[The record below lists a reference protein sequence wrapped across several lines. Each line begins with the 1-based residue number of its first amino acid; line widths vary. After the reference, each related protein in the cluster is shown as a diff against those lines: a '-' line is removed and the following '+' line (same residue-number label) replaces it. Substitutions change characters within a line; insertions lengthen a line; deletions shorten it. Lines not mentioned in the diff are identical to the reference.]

1 MSTDRHALVI
11 GAGLAGAAMAQC
23 LTTRGWRV
31 DLFDAASGPA
41 QAASALPVGMLS
53 PHVTR
58 APTPLSEL
66 SALGVA
72 HTRAELQRLLPQGRG
87 WQSCEVDNLG
97 HDAGRWPAAL
107 VRPSA
112 LVQAWLAEAQATG
125 RLRCHWNTRV
135 QSLQT
140 IDGGWRL
147 QNADQAT
154 LGEAPTAVLTAAL
167 GSSALLQGVSGD
179 TDWRPWPLHPVKGQM
194 SLGLQRGEP
203 LAPRPQRN
211 NGVFVPRYDDADMP
225 APWPQRLWSMGS
237 TYDRGQRDTVV
248 NDEAHA
254 RNADSLRAI
263 LPTLPAPIEQAL
275 GDAPWQGWA
284 EVRCASLDRLPMA
297 GAVPDVV
304 ALQALMA
311 RPGAHRTRL
320 GLLQVPRLPGLFTL
334 TALGSRG
341 LTLAHWCAMHVAQT
355 MDQATVS
362 APEALWKTLDPARFV
377 WKQSRRQ
384 SADKPSSAS
393 VASTKL

>member
-1 MSTDRHALVI
+1 MVI

-41 QAASALPVGMLS
+41 QAASSLPVGMLS

-72 HTRAELQRLLPQGRG
+72 HTRAELQRLLTPGRG
-87 WQSCEVDNLG
+87 WQACEVDNLG

-125 RLRCHWNTRV
+125 QLRCHWNTRV
-135 QSLQT
+135 QSLQASE
-140 IDGGWRL
+140 GVWRV
-147 QNADQAT
+147 QDDAYQT
-154 LGEAPTAVLTAAL
+154 LGEAPTVVLTAAL
-167 GSSALLQGVSGD
+167 GSAALLQALSGD
-179 TDWRPWPLHPVKGQM
+179 NNWRPWPLHPVKGQM
-194 SLGLQRGEP
+194 SLGAQQGEP

-237 TYDRGQRDTVV
+237 TYDRGQGDTVV
-248 NDEAHA
+248 NDESHA

-263 LPTLPAPIEQAL
+263 LPTLQGPIEPAL

-297 GAVPDVV
+297 GAVPDVA
-304 ALQALMA
+304 ALQAH
-311 RPGAHRTRL
+311 RSSPGAQRTRMSL
-320 GLLQVPRLPGLFTL
+320 TQVPRLNGLFTL
-334 TALGSRG
+334 CALGSRG
-341 LTLAHWCAMHVAQT
+341 LTLAHWCAQQLALQ
-355 MDQATVS
+355 MDHPANH
-362 APEALWKTLDPARFV
+362 APPDLWRCLDPARFV

-384 SADKPSSAS
+384 EAHKPASAS

>member
-1 MSTDRHALVI
+1 LVI

-31 DLFDAASGPA
+31 DLFDADSGPA

-53 PHVTR
+53 THVTR

-72 HTRAELQRLLPQGRG
+72 HTRAELQRLLPPGRG
-87 WQSCEVDNLG
+87 WQACEVDNWG
-97 HDAGRWPAAL
+97 HDPGRWPAAL

-125 RLRCHWNTRV
+125 RLTCHWNSPV
-135 QSLQT
+135 HALQAR
-140 IDGGWRL
+140 DGLWCL
-147 QNADQAT
+147 QDAAQQT
-154 LGEAPTAVLTAAL
+154 LGKAPTVVLAAAL
-167 GSSALLQGVSGD
+167 GSAALLQALSGAS
-179 TDWRPWPLHPVKGQM
+179 DWRPWPLHPVKGQM
-194 SLGLQRGEP
+194 SLGPQQGEP
-203 LAPRPQRN
+203 LSPRPQRN
-211 NGVFVPRYDDADMP
+211 NGVFVPRYEDADMP

-237 TYDRGQRDTVV
+237 TYDRGHANTEVTED
-248 NDEAHA
+248 AHA
-254 RNADSLRAI
+254 RNAESLRLI
-263 LPTLPAPIEQAL
+263 LSTHEAASAL

-284 EVRCASLDRLPMA
+284 GVRCASLDRLPMA
-297 GAVPDVV
+297 GAVPDVA
-304 ALQALMA
+304 ALQAHMA

-320 GLLQVPRLPGLFTL
+320 GLSQVPRLTGVYAL

-341 LTLAHWCAMHVAQT
+341 LTLAHWCAQQLALQMDDQT
-355 MDQATVS
+355 KH
-362 APEALWKTLDPARFV
+362 APHDLWRCVDPARFV

-384 SADKPSSAS
+384 EAHKPASAS

>member
-1 MSTDRHALVI
+1 MVI

-41 QAASALPVGMLS
+41 QAASSLPVGMLS

-58 APTPLSEL
+58 AATPLSEL

-72 HTRAELQRLLPQGRG
+72 HTRAELQRLLTPGRG
-87 WQSCEVDNLG
+87 WQACEVDNWG
-97 HDAGRWPAAL
+97 HDPGRWPAAL

-112 LVQAWLAEAQATG
+112 LVHAWLAEAQATG

-135 QSLQT
+135 QSLQASEGVWHVQ
-140 IDGGWRL
+140 DDAH
-147 QNADQAT
+147 QT
-154 LGEAPTAVLTAAL
+154 LGEAPTVVLAAAL
-167 GSSALLQGVSGD
+167 GSAALLQALSGD
-179 TDWRPWPLHPVKGQM
+179 THWRPWPLHPVKGQM
-194 SLGLQRGEP
+194 SLGPQSGEP

-237 TYDRGQRDTVV
+237 TYDRGQGDTVV
-248 NDEAHA
+248 NDESHT

-263 LPTLPAPIEQAL
+263 LPTLQGPIEPAL

-297 GAVPDVV
+297 GAVPDVA
-304 ALQALMA
+304 ALQAH
-311 RPGAHRTRL
+311 RSSPGAQRTRMSL
-320 GLLQVPRLPGLFTL
+320 SQVPRLNGLFTL
-334 TALGSRG
+334 CALGSRG
-341 LTLAHWCAMHVAQT
+341 LTLAHWCAQQLALQMEHQT
-355 MDQATVS
+355 NT
-362 APEALWKTLDPARFV
+362 APPDLWRCLDPARFV

-384 SADKPSSAS
+384 EAHKPASAS

>member
-1 MSTDRHALVI
+1 MVI

-72 HTRAELQRLLPQGRG
+72 HTRAELQRLLPLGRG
-87 WQSCEVDNLG
+87 WQACEVDNWG
-97 HDAGRWPAAL
+97 HDPGRWPAAL

-125 RLRCHWNTRV
+125 RLTCHWNSHV
-135 QSLQT
+135 HALQARN
-140 IDGGWRL
+140 GVWCL
-147 QNADQAT
+147 QDAAQHT
-154 LGEAPTAVLTAAL
+154 MGEAPTVVLAAAL
-167 GSSALLQGVSGD
+167 GSATLLQALSGAN
-179 TDWRPWPLHPVKGQM
+179 DWRPWPLHPVKGQM
-194 SLGLQRGEP
+194 SLGPQQGKP

-211 NGVFVPRYDDADMP
+211 NGVFVPLYEDADMP

-237 TYDRGQRDTVV
+237 TYDRGHTDTAVT
-248 NDEAHA
+248 DDAHA
-254 RNADSLRAI
+254 RNAESLRLLLLANRAA
-263 LPTLPAPIEQAL
+263 PATPL
-275 GDAPWQGWA
+275 NDATWQGWA
-284 EVRCASLDRLPMA
+284 GVRCASLDRLPMA
-297 GAVPDVV
+297 GAVPDVA
-304 ALQALMA
+304 ALQAQVNQL
-311 RPGAHRTRL
+311 GAQRTRL
-320 GLLQVPRLPGLFTL
+320 RLSQVPRLPGVFAL

-341 LTLAHWCAMHVAQT
+341 LTLAHWCAQQLALQ
-355 MDQATVS
+355 MDNQANH
-362 APEALWKTLDPARFV
+362 APPDLWRCVDPARFV

-384 SADKPSSAS
+384 EAHKPASAS

>member
-1 MSTDRHALVI
+1 
-11 GAGLAGAAMAQC
+11 MAQC

-72 HTRAELQRLLPQGRG
+72 HTRAELQRLLPPGRG
-87 WQSCEVDNLG
+87 WQACEVDNWG
-97 HDAGRWPAAL
+97 HDPGRWPAAL

-125 RLRCHWNTRV
+125 RLTCHWNSHVHT
-135 QSLQT
+135 LQAR
-140 IDGGWRL
+140 DGPWCL
-147 QNADQAT
+147 QDAAQQT
-154 LGEAPTAVLTAAL
+154 LGEAPAVVLAAAL
-167 GSSALLQGVSGD
+167 GSAALLQALSGASE
-179 TDWRPWPLHPVKGQM
+179 WRAWPLHPVKGQM
-194 SLGLQRGEP
+194 SLGPLIGEP

-211 NGVFVPRYDDADMP
+211 NGVFVPRYEDADMP
-225 APWPQRLWSMGS
+225 SPWPQRLWSMGS
-237 TYDRGQRDTVV
+237 TYDRGQQDTQVSG
-248 NDEAHA
+248 EAHA
-254 RNADSLRAI
+254 RNALGLRKLLHNVPSAQT
-263 LPTLPAPIEQAL
+263 PAL
-275 GDAPWQGWA
+275 GDTPWQGWA

-297 GAVPDVV
+297 GAVPDVA
-304 ALQALMA
+304 ALQAHMD
-311 RPGAHRTRL
+311 RPGAHHTRL
-320 GLLQVPRLPGLFTL
+320 GLSQVPRLPGVFAL

-341 LTLAHWCAMHVAQT
+341 LTLAHWCATHVAQT
-355 MDQATVS
+355 MDQAPVT
-362 APEALWKTLDPARFV
+362 APEGLWKALDPARFV

-384 SADKPSSAS
+384 STNKPSSPS

>member
-1 MSTDRHALVI
+1 
-11 GAGLAGAAMAQC
+11 
-23 LTTRGWRV
+23 
-31 DLFDAASGPA
+31 
-41 QAASALPVGMLS
+41 
-53 PHVTR
+53 
-58 APTPLSEL
+58 
-66 SALGVA
+66 
-72 HTRAELQRLLPQGRG
+72 
-87 WQSCEVDNLG
+87 
-97 HDAGRWPAAL
+97 
-107 VRPSA
+107 
-112 LVQAWLAEAQATG
+112 LAEAQATG
-125 RLRCHWNTRV
+125 RLRCHWNAHV

-154 LGEAPTAVLTAAL
+154 LGEAPAAVLTAAL
-167 GSSALLQGVSGD
+167 GSTALLQGVSGD

-194 SLGLQRGEP
+194 SLGPQSGEP

-297 GAVPDVV
+297 GALPDVA
-304 ALQALMA
+304 ALRAHLAQA
-311 RPGAHRTRL
+311 GAHRSRL
-320 GLLQVPRLPGLFTL
+320 DLSQVPRLPGLFTL

-355 MDQATVS
+355 MDQATVT

-384 SADKPSSAS
+384 SANKPSSAS
-393 VASTKL
+393 VAWTKL

>member
-1 MSTDRHALVI
+1 MVI

-72 HTRAELQRLLPQGRG
+72 HTRAELQRLLTPGRG
-87 WQSCEVDNLG
+87 WQACEVDNWG
-97 HDAGRWPAAL
+97 HDPGRWPAAL

-125 RLRCHWNTRV
+125 HLTCHWNSHV
-135 QSLQT
+135 HALQARN
-140 IDGGWRL
+140 GVWCL
-147 QNADQAT
+147 QDASQHT
-154 LGEAPTAVLTAAL
+154 LGEAPAVVLAAAL
-167 GSSALLQGVSGD
+167 GSAALLQALSGPS
-179 TDWRPWPLHPVKGQM
+179 DWRPWPLHPVKGQM
-194 SLGLQRGEP
+194 SLGAQQGEP

-211 NGVFVPRYDDADMP
+211 NGVFVPRYEDANMP

-237 TYDRGQRDTVV
+237 TYDRGHTDTAVT
-248 NDEAHA
+248 DDAHA
-254 RNADSLRAI
+254 RNAESLRLLLLANQAA
-263 LPTLPAPIEQAL
+263 PATPL
-275 GDAPWQGWA
+275 NDAPWQGWA
-284 EVRCASLDRLPMA
+284 GVRCASLDRLPIA
-297 GAVPDVV
+297 GAVPDVA
-304 ALQALMA
+304 ALLAQVNQL
-311 RPGAHRTRL
+311 GAHRTRL
-320 GLLQVPRLPGLFTL
+320 DLSQVPRLPGVYAL

-341 LTLAHWCAMHVAQT
+341 LTLAHWCAQQLALQMDNQT
-355 MDQATVS
+355 HP
-362 APEALWKTLDPARFV
+362 APHDLWRCVDPARFV

-384 SADKPSSAS
+384 EGRKPAPAS

>member
-1 MSTDRHALVI
+1 MVI

-72 HTRAELQRLLPQGRG
+72 HTRAELQRLLTPGRG
-87 WQSCEVDNLG
+87 WQACEVDNWG
-97 HDAGRWPAAL
+97 HDPGRWPASL

-125 RLRCHWNTRV
+125 HLTCHWNSHV
-135 QSLQT
+135 HALQARN
-140 IDGGWRL
+140 GVWCL
-147 QNADQAT
+147 QDASQHT
-154 LGEAPTAVLTAAL
+154 LGEAPAVVLAAAL
-167 GSSALLQGVSGD
+167 GSAALLQALSGPS
-179 TDWRPWPLHPVKGQM
+179 DWRPWPLHPVKGQM
-194 SLGLQRGEP
+194 SLGAQQGEP

-211 NGVFVPRYDDADMP
+211 NGVFVPRYEDANMP

-237 TYDRGQRDTVV
+237 TYDRGQANTEVTED
-248 NDEAHA
+248 AHA
-254 RNADSLRAI
+254 RNAKSLRLLLSAHEAG
-263 LPTLPAPIEQAL
+263 PAPAL
-275 GDAPWQGWA
+275 DDAPWQGWA
-284 EVRCASLDRLPMA
+284 GVRCASLDRLPIA
-297 GAVPDVV
+297 GAVPDVA
-304 ALQALMA
+304 ALLAQVNQL
-311 RPGAHRTRL
+311 GAHRTRL
-320 GLLQVPRLPGLFTL
+320 DLSQVPRLPGVYAL

-341 LTLAHWCAMHVAQT
+341 LTLAHWCAQQLALQMDNQT
-355 MDQATVS
+355 HP
-362 APEALWKTLDPARFV
+362 APHDLWRCVDPARFV

-384 SADKPSSAS
+384 EGRKPAPAS

>member
-1 MSTDRHALVI
+1 
-11 GAGLAGAAMAQC
+11 
-23 LTTRGWRV
+23 
-31 DLFDAASGPA
+31 
-41 QAASALPVGMLS
+41 
-53 PHVTR
+53 
-58 APTPLSEL
+58 
-66 SALGVA
+66 LGVA
-72 HTRAELQRLLPQGRG
+72 HTRAELQRLLTPGRG
-87 WQSCEVDNLG
+87 WQACEVDNLG

-125 RLRCHWNTRV
+125 RLRCHWNARV

-167 GSSALLQGVSGD
+167 GSSALLQGVSGG

-194 SLGLQRGEP
+194 SLGLQSGEP

-263 LPTLPAPIEQAL
+263 LPTLPAPIEKAL

-284 EVRCASLDRLPMA
+284 QVRCASLDRLPMA
-297 GAVPDVV
+297 GGVPDVA
-304 ALQALMA
+304 ALQAQLS
-311 RPGAHRTRL
+311 RSGAQRTRMTL
-320 GLLQVPRLPGLFTL
+320 TQVPRLDGLYTL
-334 TALGSRG
+334 CALGSRG
-341 LTLAHWCAMHVAQT
+341 LTLAHWCAQQLALQMEH
-355 MDQATVS
+355 QANT
-362 APEALWKTLDPARFV
+362 APPDLWRCLDPARFV

-384 SADKPSSAS
+384 ESHKPASAS

>member
-1 MSTDRHALVI
+1 LVI

-72 HTRAELQRLLPQGRG
+72 HTRAELQRLLPPGRG
-87 WQSCEVDNLG
+87 WQACEVDNWG
-97 HDAGRWPAAL
+97 HDPGRWPADL

-125 RLRCHWNTRV
+125 RLNCHWNSHV
-135 QSLQT
+135 LALQAR
-140 IDGGWRL
+140 DGMWCL
-147 QNADQAT
+147 QDAAQQT
-154 LGEAPTAVLTAAL
+154 LGEAPAVVLAAAL
-167 GSSALLQGVSGD
+167 GSAALLQALSGAS
-179 TDWRPWPLHPVKGQM
+179 DWRPWPLHPVKGQM
-194 SLGLQRGEP
+194 SLGAQQGEP

-211 NGVFVPRYDDADMP
+211 NGVFVPCYEDADMP

-237 TYDRGQRDTVV
+237 TYDRGHTDTVV
-248 NDEAHA
+248 TEEAHA
-254 RNADSLRAI
+254 RNAESLRLLLSAHEA
-263 LPTLPAPIEQAL
+263 APAL
-275 GDAPWQGWA
+275 GDGPWQGWA

-304 ALQALMA
+304 ALQAHMA

-320 GLLQVPRLPGLFTL
+320 GLSQVPRLPGVYAL

-341 LTLAHWCAMHVAQT
+341 LTLAHWCATHVAQT
-355 MDQATVS
+355 MDQAPVT
-362 APEALWKTLDPARFV
+362 APEGLWKALDPARFV

-384 SADKPSSAS
+384 ANPRAAHSAQA
-393 VASTKL
+393 

>member
-1 MSTDRHALVI
+1 
-11 GAGLAGAAMAQC
+11 MAQC

-31 DLFDAASGPA
+31 DLFDASSGPA

-72 HTRAELQRLLPQGRG
+72 HTRAELQRLLPLGRG
-87 WQSCEVDNLG
+87 WQACEVDNWG
-97 HDAGRWPAAL
+97 HDPGRWPAAL

-125 RLRCHWNTRV
+125 RLTCHWNSPV
-135 QSLQT
+135 HALQASGD
-140 IDGGWRL
+140 IWCL
-147 QNADQAT
+147 QDAAQQT
-154 LGEAPTAVLTAAL
+154 LGEAPTVVLAAAL
-167 GSSALLQGVSGD
+167 GSAALLQALSGAS
-179 TDWRPWPLHPVKGQM
+179 DWRPWPLHPVKGQM
-194 SLGLQRGEP
+194 SLGPQQGEP

-211 NGVFVPRYDDADMP
+211 NGVFVPRYEDADMP

-237 TYDRGQRDTVV
+237 TYDRGHTDTTVT
-248 NDEAHA
+248 DDAHA
-254 RNADSLRAI
+254 RNAESLR
-263 LPTLPAPIEQAL
+263 LLLSTHEAPSELAL

-284 EVRCASLDRLPMA
+284 GVRCASLDRLPMA
-297 GAVPDVV
+297 GAVPDVA
-304 ALQALMA
+304 ALQAQVNQL
-311 RPGAHRTRL
+311 GAQRTRL
-320 GLLQVPRLPGLFTL
+320 RLSQVPRLPGVFAL

-341 LTLAHWCAMHVAQT
+341 LTLAHWCAQQLALQ
-355 MDQATVS
+355 MDNQVNH
-362 APEALWKTLDPARFV
+362 APPDLWRCVDPARFV

-384 SADKPSSAS
+384 EAHKPASAS

>member
-1 MSTDRHALVI
+1 LVI

-31 DLFDAASGPA
+31 DLFDAADGPA

-87 WQSCEVDNLG
+87 WQACEVDNLG
-97 HDAGRWPAAL
+97 HDPGRWPAAL

-112 LVQAWLAEAQATG
+112 LVQAWLAEAHATG
-125 RLRCHWNTRV
+125 RLTCHWNRPV
-135 QSLQT
+135 HALQAR
-140 IDGGWRL
+140 DGLWCL
-147 QNADQAT
+147 QDAAQQT
-154 LGEAPTAVLTAAL
+154 LSKAPAVVLTAAL
-167 GSSALLQGVSGD
+167 GSATLLQTLSG
-179 TDWRPWPLHPVKGQM
+179 TSHWRAWPLHPVKGQM
-194 SLGLQRGEP
+194 SLGPQIGEP

-237 TYDRGQRDTVV
+237 TYDRGYTDTEVTE
-248 NDEAHA
+248 DAHT
-254 RNADSLRAI
+254 RNAESLRLI
-263 LPTLPAPIEQAL
+263 LSSNEAVLRPAL

-297 GAVPDVV
+297 GSVPDVA
-304 ALQALMA
+304 ALQAHMNS
-311 RPGAHRTRL
+311 PGAHRTRL
-320 GLLQVPRLPGLFTL
+320 NLSQVPRLPGVFTL

-341 LTLAHWCAMHVAQT
+341 LTLAHWCATQVAQA
-355 MDQATVS
+355 MDQDTVT

-384 SADKPSSAS
+384 RTHKTSPAS

>member
-1 MSTDRHALVI
+1 
-11 GAGLAGAAMAQC
+11 MAQC

-31 DLFDAASGPA
+31 DLFDAANGPA

-87 WQSCEVDNLG
+87 WQACEVDNWG

-112 LVQAWLAEAQATG
+112 LVQAWLNEAKATG
-125 RLRCHWNTRV
+125 RLRCHWHSRV
-135 QSLQT
+135 HSLQT
-140 IDGGWRL
+140 RDGLWCL
-147 QNADQAT
+147 QDATQQT
-154 LGEAPTAVLTAAL
+154 LGAAPAVVLAAAL
-167 GSSALLQGVSGD
+167 GSAALLQALSGPS
-179 TDWRPWPLHPVKGQM
+179 DWRAWPLHPVKGQM
-194 SLGLQRGEP
+194 SLGPQIGEP
-203 LAPRPQRN
+203 LAPRPQRK

-237 TYDRGQRDTVV
+237 TYDRGRTDTEITP
-248 NDEAHA
+248 EAHA
-254 RNADSLRAI
+254 RNADSLRLI
-263 LPTLPAPIEQAL
+263 LSLPEAAPNPDF

-297 GAVPDVV
+297 GAVPDVT
-304 ALQALMA
+304 ALQAHMA

-320 GLLQVPRLPGLFTL
+320 SLPQVPRLPGVFTL

-341 LTLAHWCAMHVAQT
+341 LTLAHWCATHVAQT
-355 MDQATVS
+355 MDQAPVT

-384 SADKPSSAS
+384 ASPPAAHSAKA
-393 VASTKL
+393 

>member
-1 MSTDRHALVI
+1 
-11 GAGLAGAAMAQC
+11 MAQC

-58 APTPLSEL
+58 APTPLSML
-66 SALGVA
+66 SSLGVA
-72 HTRAELQRLLPQGRG
+72 HTRAELHRLLPPGRG
-87 WQSCEVDNLG
+87 WQACEVDNWG
-97 HDAGRWPAAL
+97 HDPGRWPAAL

-125 RLRCHWNTRV
+125 RLTCHWN
-135 QSLQT
+135 SLVHALLAR
-140 IDGGWRL
+140 DGLWCL
-147 QNADQAT
+147 QDASQQT
-154 LGEAPTAVLTAAL
+154 LGEAPAVVLAAAL
-167 GSSALLQGVSGD
+167 GSAALLQALSGAS
-179 TDWRPWPLHPVKGQM
+179 DWRPWPLHPVKGQM
-194 SLGLQRGEP
+194 SLGPQQGEP

-211 NGVFVPRYDDADMP
+211 NGVFVPLYEDADMP

-237 TYDRGQRDTVV
+237 TYDRGHANTEVTE
-248 NDEAHA
+248 EAHA
-254 RNADSLRAI
+254 RNAESLRLLLSAHEA
-263 LPTLPAPIEQAL
+263 APQP
-275 GDAPWQGWA
+275 DAPWQGWA

-297 GAVPDVV
+297 GAVPDVA
-304 ALQALMA
+304 ALQVHMA

-320 GLLQVPRLPGLFTL
+320 RLSQVPRVPGVFAL

-341 LTLAHWCAMHVAQT
+341 LSLAHWCAQQLALQMDDQT
-355 MDQATVS
+355 NH
-362 APEALWKTLDPARFV
+362 APHELWRCLDPARFV

-384 SADKPSSAS
+384 EDHKPAPAS

>member
-1 MSTDRHALVI
+1 LVI

-31 DLFDAASGPA
+31 DLFDAANGPA

-87 WQSCEVDNLG
+87 WQACEVDNWG
-97 HDAGRWPAAL
+97 HDPGRWPAAL

-112 LVQAWLAEAQATG
+112 LVQAWLAEAHATG
-125 RLRCHWNTRV
+125 RLTCHWNARV

-140 IDGGWRL
+140 INGRWRL
-147 QNADQAT
+147 QNADQHN
-154 LGEAPTAVLTAAL
+154 LGEAPAAVLTAAL
-167 GSSALLQGVSGD
+167 GSAALLQGVSGD
-179 TDWRPWPLHPVKGQM
+179 NDWRPWPLHAVKGQM
-194 SLGLQRGEP
+194 SLGTQSGEP

-237 TYDRGQRDTVV
+237 TYDRGV
-248 NDEAHA
+248 NTTTLSDEAHA
-254 RNADSLRAI
+254 RNAQSLHNI
-263 LPTLPAPIEQAL
+263 LSQAPRPHDETGDL
-275 GDAPWQGWA
+275 GPWHGWA
-284 EVRCASLDRLPMA
+284 EVRCASLDRLPLV
-297 GAVPDVV
+297 GAVPDIA
-304 ALQALMA
+304 ALQQRLSDS
-311 RPGAHRTRL
+311 PHRRSRM
-320 GLLQVPRLPGLFTL
+320 GLSDVPRQAGLYTL

-341 LTLAHWCAMHVAQT
+341 LTLAHWCAHALSLQ
-355 MDQATVS
+355 MDNQPQE
-362 APEALWKTLDPARFV
+362 APTDLLATLDPGRFV

-384 SADKPSSAS
+384 VPSFLAHS
-393 VASTKL
+393 KNE

>member
-1 MSTDRHALVI
+1 LVI

-31 DLFDAASGPA
+31 DLFDAGSGPA

-53 PHVTR
+53 LHVTR

-72 HTRAELQRLLPQGRG
+72 HTRTELQRLLPQGRG

-125 RLRCHWNTRV
+125 RLRCHWNARV

-167 GSSALLQGVSGD
+167 GSSALLQGVSGG

-194 SLGLQRGEP
+194 SLGLQSGEP

-263 LPTLPAPIEQAL
+263 LPTLPAPIEKAL

-284 EVRCASLDRLPMA
+284 QVRCASLDRLPMA
-297 GAVPDVV
+297 GAVPDVA
-304 ALQALMA
+304 ALQAQLN
-311 RPGAHRTRL
+311 RTGAQRTRITL
-320 GLLQVPRLPGLFTL
+320 TQVPRLDGLYTL
-334 TALGSRG
+334 CALGSRG
-341 LTLAHWCAMHVAQT
+341 LTLAHWCAQQLALQMEH
-355 MDQATVS
+355 QANT
-362 APEALWKTLDPARFV
+362 APPDLWRCLDPARFV

-384 SADKPSSAS
+384 ETHKPASAS
-393 VASTKL
+393 VASTNL